1 MLKKVL
7 IATDGSDHGTKAVAF
22 GSDIAAKYEAEVILV
37 HVLLRDELSENLRHM
52 AEVEHLTAEGGQP
65 LSKAI
70 SSVPAGRFPAD
81 VVFSDED
88 TRTPRSV
95 LKAVGEHVL
104 KQAEQTAREHGVSNI
119 KKRIEDGNPVSRI
132 LEIVETEGVDLVVS
146 GARGLSDF
154 KALLMGS
161 VSHKLAHLSPVTCV
175 TVR

>member
-22 GSDIAAKYEAEVILV
+22 GSDIAAKYGAEVVLM
-37 HVLLRDELSENLRHM
+37 HVLLRDEISENLRHV

-95 LKAVGEHVL
+95 LQAVGEHVL
-104 KQAEQTAREHGVSNI
+104 KQAEKTAREHGVSKT
-119 KKRIEDGNPVSRI
+119 KKRIEDGNPVKRI
-132 LEIVETEGVDLVVS
+132 LEIIETEDVDLVVS
-146 GARGLSDF
+146 GARGLSDL

-161 VSHKLAHLSPVTCV
+161 VSHKLAYLSPVTCV